1 MPEKFIFKTDS
12 RRRHAAL
19 RINRAGEL
27 EFLAPAGFPL
37 SAAQK
42 LVSESTNVISKLRK
56 KFEAAVLPAAALSD
70 GAQLY
75 YMDRRVPL
83 KFSRRGCA
91 VLEDGIYV
99 PEGSS
104 EEIKRK
110 LAILYRREAERYL
123 IPRLYELAEQHG
135 ISVKGVTVGSASTRW
150 GSCSSK
156 GNLSFNCLLML
167 MPPHVRDYVVAHEL
181 CHRKHMN
188 HSPAFWAAVAQVFPD
203 YKRAKSWLKETNDLF
218 DFESKELETNSF
230 TLTNDCKNSYLLSI
244 KDSLN

>member
-37 SAAQK
+37 SVAQK
-42 LVSESTNVISKLRK
+42 LVSESASVISKLRK

-75 YMDRRVPL
+75 YMGRRVPL

-110 LAILYRREAERYL
+110 LAILYRREAELYL
-123 IPRLYELAEQHG
+123 VPRLYELAGQHG

-150 GSCSSK
+150 GSCRRDGSIR
-156 GNLSFNCLLML
+156 LSWRLMQCAPEL
-167 MPPHVRDYVVAHEL
+167 SDYVILHEL
-181 CHRKHMN
+181 VHRVHFD
-188 HSPAFWAAVAQVFPD
+188 HSEKFW
-203 YKRAKSWLKETNDLF
+203 
-218 DFESKELETNSF
+218 KELERICPGAELKRHKLREFSR
-230 TLTNDCKNSYLLSI
+230 KSGLLA
-244 KDSLN
+244 